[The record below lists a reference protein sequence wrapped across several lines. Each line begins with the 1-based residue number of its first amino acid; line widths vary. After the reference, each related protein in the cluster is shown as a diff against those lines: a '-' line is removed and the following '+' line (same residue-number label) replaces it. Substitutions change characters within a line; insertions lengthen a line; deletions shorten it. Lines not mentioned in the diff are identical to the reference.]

1 MAAGEVRF
9 RPAAA
14 DDVEGI
20 AAVHARAWQVAYPR
34 IVPESTLRA
43 LTVEARSKIWAQARL
58 GRRPPEQPVFVATAA
73 DVIVGMTAGGTPR
86 DRDPAC
92 DAEIYAINI
101 DPAYWRRG
109 IGRGL
114 FLCCAEHLVAI
125 GARSLYLWVF
135 VANLR
140 ARRFYESLGGKAL
153 EDRIRDLDMDGAAVR
168 EIAYGWPEIP
178 VPA

>member
-1 MAAGEVRF
+1 MAAGGIQF

-14 DDVEGI
+14 ADVEGI
-20 AAVHARAWQVAYPR
+20 AAVHVRAWQFAYPG
-34 IVPESTLRA
+34 IVPETTLRS
-43 LTVEARSKIWAQARL
+43 LTVEARSRIWAQARL
-58 GRRPPEQPVFVATAA
+58 GRRPPERPVFVAAA
-73 DVIVGMTAGGTPR
+73 DDVIVGMTAGGTPR
-86 DRDPAC
+86 DRDPPY

-114 FLCCAEHLVAI
+114 FLRCAEHLAAI
-125 GARSLYLWVF
+125 GARSLYLWDF

-140 ARRFYESLGGKAL
+140 RGASYESLGGRPL
-153 EDRIRDLDMDGAAVR
+153 EDRVHHLDMDGVEVP
-168 EIAYGWPEIP
+168 EIAFGWSEIP